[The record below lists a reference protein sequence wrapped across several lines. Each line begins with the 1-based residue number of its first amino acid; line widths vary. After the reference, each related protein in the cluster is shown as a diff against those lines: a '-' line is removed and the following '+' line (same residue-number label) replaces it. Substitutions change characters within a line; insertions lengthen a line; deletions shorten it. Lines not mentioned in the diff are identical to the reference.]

1 MVEQLVRPAYAIVLH
16 SGAAESWIGDATS
29 QQDTQRFLESIV
41 AKAEEA
47 LARGDAA
54 IDVVTEAVAALED
67 YPEFNAGRG
76 SALNIDGVHEV
87 R

>member
-1 MVEQLVRPAYAIVLH
+1 MAEQLVKPAYAIVLH
-16 SGAAESWIGDATS
+16 SGAAESWIGDPTS